1 MRYFIHLS
9 YKGSRYHGWQR
20 QDNAPSVQA
29 EIEAKISTILKTPI
43 EVIGCG
49 RTDTGV
55 HAHSYYAH
63 FDIDFELPTSFKHSL
78 NAMLSEDIGIYEILK
93 SDDDTHARFSADFR
107 SYRYFIHY
115 EKDPFL
121 IDRSFHFRLS
131 QRPNI
136 DLMNVFCQQLL
147 SIKDFSSFEK
157 KGSGNNHSRCTVTKA
172 EWIPTENGCYL
183 EVQSNRF
190 LRNMVRA
197 IVGTSLMI
205 GCKKTDV
212 TTIMNDV
219 KNHKTILLSMTAPA
233 HGLHLW
239 SIQYPENS
247 FKLL

>member
-20 QDNAPSVQA
+20 QDNASTVQA
-29 EIEAKISTILKTPI
+29 EIETKISTILKTPI

-63 FDIDFELPTSFKHSL
+63 FDIQFDLPPNFKQAL
-78 NAMLSEDIGIYEILK
+78 NSILSKDIGVYDVMSSNE
-93 SDDDTHARFSADFR
+93 DVHARFSADVR

-115 EKDPFL
+115 QKDPFL
-121 IDRSFHFRLS
+121 IDRSFYYRYNNI
-131 QRPNI
+131 PDI
-136 DLMNVFCQQLL
+136 DLMNEFCHQLL
-147 SIKDFSSFEK
+147 AIEDFSSFEK
-157 KGSGNNHSRCTVTKA
+157 KGSDNKHSRCTVTQA
-172 EWIPTENGCYL
+172 VWTPTENGCYF
-183 EVQSNRF
+183 EIRANRF

-212 TTIMNDV
+212 VTVMKEV
-219 KNHKTILLSMTAPA
+219 KNQKIIHLNMTAPA
-233 HGLHLW
+233 QGLHLW

-247 FKLL
+247 FQSL

>member
-20 QDNAPSVQA
+20 QDNASTVQA
-29 EIEAKISTILKTPI
+29 EIETKISTILKTPI

-63 FDIDFELPTSFKHSL
+63 FDIQFDLPPNFKQAL
-78 NAMLSEDIGIYEILK
+78 NSILSKDIGVYDVMSSNE
-93 SDDDTHARFSADFR
+93 DVHARFSADVR

-115 EKDPFL
+115 QKDPFL
-121 IDRSFHFRLS
+121 IDRSFYYRYNNI
-131 QRPNI
+131 PDI
-136 DLMNVFCQQLL
+136 DLMNEFCHQLL
-147 SIKDFSSFEK
+147 AIEDFSSFEK
-157 KGSGNNHSRCTVTKA
+157 KGSDNKHSRCTVTQA
-172 EWIPTENGCYL
+172 VWTPTENGCYF
-183 EVQSNRF
+183 EIRANRF

-212 TTIMNDV
+212 VTVMKEV
-219 KNHKTILLSMTAPA
+219 KNQKTIHLNMTAPA
-233 HGLHLW
+233 QGLHLW

-247 FKLL
+247 FQSL